1 MTKLKKTILVL
12 LIISVLLGSASFATK
27 PIKVYVENNKIEMP
41 VAPIIENGRTLVPV
55 RAIFESMGATVD
67 WDGKTKTVTGKTED
81 KTIILVIGDKI
92 ALVND
97 EKIELDVPAKIVNGS
112 TLVPARFVAESLG
125 AEVDWDNNTRSVLV
139 NSDYPYGKYKV
150 TRVVD
155 GDTIIVD
162 FNGKEERVR
171 LIGVDTP
178 ESVHPDATKN
188 VEEGKIVSNF
198 TKDRLEGK
206 EVALEFD
213 VQERDH
219 YGRLLAYVWF
229 GGEMFN
235 KVLLREGYAQV
246 ATYPPNVKYVDEFTK
261 VQEGARKNNKG
272 FWDNGIFN
280 REAVEN
286 ETSNNST
293 TTLVK
298 TEGKYIGSINS
309 NKYHYPTCRHAK
321 NIASYNEIWFDTIE
335 EAKQQGYEPC
345 GVCKPR

>member
-1 MTKLKKTILVL
+1 MKKITRNTL
-12 LIISVLLGSASFATK
+12 LILLFFLLTINFSIAAE
-27 PIKVYVENNKIEMP
+27 PIKVYVNNSLIEMP

-67 WDGKTKTVTGKTED
+67 WDGETKTVTGKIED
-81 KTIILVIGDKI
+81 KTIELVIGNKV
-92 ALVND
+92 ALLNN

-178 ESVHPDATKN
+178 ESVHPDAAKN
-188 VEEGKIVSNF
+188 LPEGKLVSQF
-198 TKDRLEGK
+198 TKDKLEGK

-229 GGEMFN
+229 GGETFN
-235 KVLLREGYAQV
+235 KILLREGYAQV
-246 ATYPPNVKYVDEFTK
+246 ATYPPNVKYVEDFTAI
-261 VQEGARKNNKG
+261 QNQARENKKG
-272 FWDNGIFN
+272 LWSDNVFN
-280 REAVEN
+280 SGNTDAP
-286 ETSNNST
+286 ST
-293 TTLVK
+293 QTPTVK
-298 TEGKYIGSINS
+298 TTGKYVGSLKS
-309 NKYHYPTCRHAK
+309 DKYHNPSCRWAEK
-321 NIASYNEIWFDTIE
+321 ILEGNQIWFDTIE
-335 EAKQQGYEPC
+335 EAKQQGYQPC
-345 GVCKPR
+345 GVCKPK